1 MERLE
6 PTLGPRTKLPPGMTT
21 NDRIYVNCG
30 NYHIG
35 DEGPNPFEQR
45 SIANLT
51 KVGLG
56 HTQYFFHDANEVERA
71 KSDGRGHAV
80 DPFLLSEDG
89 KGYQGYFDAVGGFV
103 YADKAC
109 RYALHLAQELGVKFV
124 LDKQKGL
131 FERFYES
138 NGTVQG
144 IVTSDGAIRK
154 ATLSIVA
161 CGGWSLS
168 VLPQLDGL
176 CETTAGSVATIQIP
190 ANNPHFHQRF
200 SPENFPVWQYKVRAG
215 ANGNLYVFPIDEKGV
230 MKLGYRGTKY
240 TNPQVQ
246 PDGAVHS
253 VPITRWTALESIT
266 GLPEKSV
273 QVMRTFL
280 DRYLPELRDH
290 GLHVT
295 GTRLCWYTDSFDN
308 QFVVDAVPEKPG
320 VMIATGGSGH
330 AFKFL
335 PVLGSFVA
343 DRIEGG
349 AKSAVGKEMLQRW
362 RWRSLQGCEKPT
374 NGIMKGLDDRNAL
387 HRVHMVQ
394 DLSEKVKV

>member
-1 MERLE
+1 M
-6 PTLGPRTKLPPGMTT
+6 GK

-45 SIANLT
+45 SIENLT
-51 KVGLG
+51 KAGLG
-56 HTQYFFHDANEVERA
+56 HTQYLFSDNKEVERA
-71 KSDGRGHAV
+71 ISDGRGYAI
-80 DPFLLSEDG
+80 DPFHLAADG

-109 RYALHLAQELGVKFV
+109 RYALHLAKELGVDFV
-124 LDKQKGL
+124 LDGQKGR
-131 FERFYES
+131 FERFYEQD
-138 NGTVQG
+138 GTVQG
-144 IVTSDGAIRK
+144 IVTADGAIHK
-154 ATLSIVA
+154 ATLTIVA
-161 CGGWSLS
+161 CGGWSS
-168 VLPQLDGL
+168 SILPELDGL

-190 ANNPHFHQRF
+190 SDHPQLRQRF
-200 SPENFPVWQYKVRAG
+200 SPDNFSVWQYKVRAG
-215 ANGNLYVFPIDEKGV
+215 ANGNLYGFPIDEKGV

-246 PDGAVHS
+246 PNGAVRS
-253 VPITRWTALESIT
+253 VPITRWTTPVTIT

-273 QVMRTFL
+273 QVIRTFL
-280 DRYLPELRDH
+280 DTYLPELREH

-308 QFVVDAVPEKPG
+308 QFVVDAVPGKSG
-320 VMIATGGSGH
+320 VMITTGGSGH

-335 PVLGSFVA
+335 PVLGRFVT

-349 AKSAVGKEMLQRW
+349 GNSAVAKEMLQRW
-362 RWRSLQGCEKPT
+362 RWRQLKEGEKPT
-374 NGIMKGLDDRNAL
+374 NVIMKGLEDPNAL
-387 HRVHMVQ
+387 QRVRLVQ
-394 DLSEKVKV
+394 DLSDRAKL

>member
-1 MERLE
+1 
-6 PTLGPRTKLPPGMTT
+6 MTT

-51 KVGLG
+51 KAGLG
-56 HTQYFFHDANEVERA
+56 HTQYLFHDAKEVERA

-80 DPFLLSEDG
+80 DPFRLSRNG

-109 RYALHLAQELGVKFV
+109 RYALHQAQGLGVKFV
-124 LDKQKGL
+124 LDKQEGL
-131 FERFYES
+131 FERFYEPS
-138 NGTVQG
+138 GDVQG
-144 IVTSDGAIRK
+144 IVTSNGAIHK
-154 ATLSIVA
+154 ATLTIIA
-161 CGGWSLS
+161 CGGWSPS
-168 VLPQLDGL
+168 VLPELDGL

-190 ANNPHFHQRF
+190 SSNLQLRHRF

-215 ANGNLYVFPIDEKGV
+215 ANGNLYGFPIDENGV
-230 MKLGYRGTKY
+230 MKLGYRGMKY

-246 PDGAVHS
+246 PNGAVRS
-253 VPITRWTALESIT
+253 VPVTRWTTPETIT

-273 QVMRTFL
+273 QVIRAFL
-280 DRYLPELRDH
+280 DTYLPELKEH

-308 QFVVDAVPEKPG
+308 QFLVDAVPEKAG
-320 VMIATGGSGH
+320 VMVATGGSGH

-335 PVLGSFVA
+335 PVLGSFIA

-362 RWRSLQGCEKPT
+362 QWRSLQSGEKPT
-374 NGIMKGLDDRNAL
+374 NVIMKGLDDPNAL
-387 HRVHMVQ
+387 QRVHLVQ
-394 DLSEKVKV
+394 NLSASAKL